1 MYDSFTKMPPP
12 YNPPSPPCRIMQTL
26 AVLCLQRPLTA
37 TYVLKIPR
45 LIVSVLK
52 VTKQWQSSTS
62 TSGTED
68 PCYLMPG
75 DSIGLL
81 IALLLVAEAQPNS
94 PSDVIA
100 DDLSESLISALNQLK
115 TDVFSAFA
123 AICRR
128 KDGRGRIPTQDSHG
142 STDDLTQM
150 KRHSTFLAP
159 KGLLQSLR
167 LITSENG
174 GASSLRS
181 SVAMKGKGKGKE
193 GGGSGRIS
201 AVRVLQ
207 EWAADI
213 LSPPPDRVVRKA
225 LILPAITAINLPET
239 LQVLDDSEEE
249 KREGRGVEN
258 LKDSEEEHHKAADDQ
273 TILAETEDGDEGSAE
288 KAGKETVVEEGEED
302 GGGDIEELRRLV
314 KALQSI
320 LQGFS
325 TSKID

>member
-1 MYDSFTKMPPP
+1 
-12 YNPPSPPCRIMQTL
+12 MQTL

-45 LIVSVLK
+45 LLVSVLK

-68 PCYLMPG
+68 VRYLMPG

-94 PSDVIA
+94 PSDVTA
-100 DDLSESLISALNQLK
+100 DNLSESLISALNQLK
-115 TDVFSAFA
+115 ADVFSAFA

-128 KDGRGRIPTQDSHG
+128 KDALGHIPTQDSHG
-142 STDDLTQM
+142 SKDDLTQM

-181 SVAMKGKGKGKE
+181 SVAMKGNGKGKE
-193 GGGSGRIS
+193 GGGAGRIS
-201 AVRVLQ
+201 AVRALQ

-213 LSPPPDRVVRKA
+213 LSPPTDRVVKRGLIWPA
-225 LILPAITAINLPET
+225 LTTVKLPET

-249 KREGRGVEN
+249 KREMGRGVEH

-273 TILAETEDGDEGSAE
+273 TIPVETEDEDEESAE
-288 KAGKETVVEEGEED
+288 KAGKGTVVEEGEGEEE